1 MDFNDTP
8 TEAEFRAEARD
19 WLASQAP
26 KREPGQSYEVRRG
39 DDALVPH
46 AKEWQAK
53 KFEAGF
59 AGINLPKEY
68 GGRGATRIEQIIF
81 GQEEANFLTP
91 PTIFGISHG
100 MVVPTLLAY
109 ATEEQKQKFVPATLK
124 GDEVW
129 CQLFSEPAGGS
140 DLAGLRTRSERDG
153 DTWTVNGQKIWT
165 SGGHY
170 ADRGVLVTRSDPE
183 VEKHKGLTYFFV
195 DMKSPGIEVRQIKQI
210 SGASHFN
217 EVFFTDLKIPDTQRL
232 GKEGEGWRVAITT
245 LMNERVE
252 TGVRPAPDFDDIFA
266 LARDLVIEDG
276 PAIADEAIREQLAD
290 WYIQTQGVKLTRLR
304 TMTALSRGQ
313 QPGPENSIAKVVNSS
328 KRQRIAHFGMDLMD
342 MGGMMRSRDAMPMQA
357 LFQDAMLDSPGN
369 RIAAGTDEILRNVIG
384 ERVLGLPREV
394 RVDKDKP
401 FSDLAALEK

>member
-8 TEAEFRAEARD
+8 AEAEFRAEARD

-81 GQEEANFLTP
+81 GQEEATFVTP

-129 CQLFSEPAGGS
+129 CQLFSEPGGGS

-153 DTWTVNGQKIWT
+153 DEWTINGQKIWT
-165 SGGHY
+165 SGAHY
-170 ADRGVLVTRSDPE
+170 ADRGVLVTRSDAG
-183 VEKHKGLTYFFV
+183 VEKHKGLTYFFL
-195 DMKSPGIEVRQIKQI
+195 DMKSPGIDIRPIKQI
-210 SGASHFN
+210 SGASNFN
-217 EVFFTDLKIPDTQRL
+217 EVFFADVRIPDSQRL
-232 GKEGEGWRVAITT
+232 GKEGEGWRVALTT

-266 LARDLVIEDG
+266 LARNLPIEDG

-313 QPGPENSIAKVVNSS
+313 QPGPENSIAKVVTSS

-342 MGGMMRSRDAMPMQA
+342 MGGMMRNRDATPMQA

-384 ERVLGLPREV
+384 ERVLGLPREI

>member
-1 MDFNDTP
+1 LLP
-8 TEAEFRAEARD
+8 
-19 WLASQAP
+19 L
-26 KREPGQSYEVRRG
+26 
-39 DDALVPH
+39 

-53 KFEAGF
+53 KFEANF

-68 GGRGATRIEQIIF
+68 GGRGDTRVEQIIF
-81 GQEEANFLTP
+81 AQEEANFVTP
-91 PTIFGISHG
+91 PTVFGISHG

-109 ATEEQKQKFVPATLK
+109 ATEEQKQRYVPATLR

-140 DLAGLRTRSERDG
+140 DLAGLRTKSERDG
-153 DTWTVNGQKIWT
+153 DEWTVNGQKIWT

-170 ADRGVLVTRSDPE
+170 ADLGVLVTRSDAG
-183 VEKHKGLTYFFV
+183 VEKHKGLTYFFI

-217 EVFFTDLKIPDTQRL
+217 EVFFTDLKIPDSQRL

-266 LARDLVIEDG
+266 LARDLVLEDG
-276 PAIADEAIREQLAD
+276 PAIADDAIRDQLAD
-290 WYIQTQGVKLTRLR
+290 WYVQTRGVQLTRMR
-304 TMTALSRGQ
+304 TMTAMSRGQ

-328 KRQRIAHFGMDLMD
+328 KRQRISQFGMDLMD
-342 MGGMMRSRDAMPMQA
+342 MGGIVRDRSSMPMES

-401 FSDLAALEK
+401 FADLAALEK

>member
-8 TEAEFRAEARD
+8 SEAEFRAEARD
-19 WLASQAP
+19 WLSSQAP
-26 KREPGQSYEVRRG
+26 KREPGQAYNVRRG
-39 DDALVPH
+39 DDALVPL

-53 KFEAGF
+53 KFEAKF

-68 GGRGATRIEQIIF
+68 GGRGDTRIEQIIF
-81 GQEEANFLTP
+81 AQEEATFVTP

-109 ATEEQKQKFVPATLK
+109 ATEEQKQRYVPATLK

-153 DTWTVNGQKIWT
+153 DEWTVNGQKIWT

-170 ADRGVLVTRSDPE
+170 ADLGVLVTRSDAG

-195 DMKSPGIEVRQIKQI
+195 DMKSRGIEVRQIKQI

-217 EVFFTDLKIPDTQRL
+217 EVFFTDLKIPDSQRL

-266 LARDLVIEDG
+266 LARDLMLEDG
-276 PAIADEAIREQLAD
+276 PAIADDAIRDQLAD
-290 WYIQTQGVKLTRLR
+290 WYIQTRGVQLTRMR
-304 TMTALSRGQ
+304 TMTAMSRGQ

-328 KRQRIAHFGMDLMD
+328 KRQRIAQFGMDLMD
-342 MGGMMRSRDAMPMQA
+342 MGGIVRDRAAMPMES

>member
-8 TEAEFRAEARD
+8 EEAEFRAEARD
-19 WLASQAP
+19 WLSTQAP
-26 KREPGQSYEVRRG
+26 KREPGQSFEVRRG
-39 DDALVPH
+39 DDGLAPL

-59 AGINLPKEY
+59 AGINLPTEY
-68 GGRGATRIEQIIF
+68 GGRGATRVEQIIF
-81 GQEEANFLTP
+81 GQEEATFLTP

-100 MVVPTLLAY
+100 MVVPTLIAY
-109 ATEEQKQKFVPATLK
+109 ATEEQKQRYVPATLK

-129 CQLFSEPAGGS
+129 CQLFSEPHGGS

-153 DTWTVNGQKIWT
+153 DEWTINGQKIWT
-165 SGGHY
+165 SGAHY
-170 ADRGVLVTRSDPE
+170 ADFGVLVTRSDAS
-183 VEKHKGLTYFFV
+183 VAKHKGLTYFFL
-195 DMKSPGIEVRQIKQI
+195 DMKSPGIDIRPIKQI
-210 SGASHFN
+210 SGSSSFN
-217 EVFFTDLKIPDTQRL
+217 EVFFSDVKIPDAQRL

-266 LARDLVIEDG
+266 LARELVLENG
-276 PAIADEAIREQLAD
+276 PAIADESVREHLAD

-313 QPGPENSIAKVVNSS
+313 QPGPENSIAKVITSS
-328 KRQRIAHFGMDLMD
+328 KRQNIAQYGIDLMD
-342 MGGMMRSRDAMPMQA
+342 MAGILRSRSVAPMEA
-357 LFQDAMLDSPGN
+357 LFQEAMLDSPGN

-394 RVDKDKP
+394 RVDKDLP
-401 FSDLAALEK
+401 FSDLAKLEN